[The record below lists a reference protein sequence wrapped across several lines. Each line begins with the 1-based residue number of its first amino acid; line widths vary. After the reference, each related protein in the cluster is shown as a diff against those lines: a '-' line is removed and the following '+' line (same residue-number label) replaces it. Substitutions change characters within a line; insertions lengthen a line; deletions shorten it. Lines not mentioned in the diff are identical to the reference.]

1 MQYVNIPVEIDT
13 KTLSDI
19 AAITEG
25 NFYRATN
32 NKELKQI
39 YKDIDKLEK
48 TKMDVKSYSKR
59 YEAYQPFA
67 IAALLVLLLELIL
80 RTTVLR
86 RIP

>member
-1 MQYVNIPVEIDT
+1 MEIDT

-19 AAITEG
+19 AAITQG

-39 YKDIDKLEK
+39 YADIDKLEK
-48 TKMDVKSYSKR
+48 SKMDVKRFSKR
-59 YEAYQPFA
+59 YEAFQPFA
-67 IAALLVLLLELIL
+67 IAALILFLIEILLRITLF
-80 RTTVLR
+80 R